1 MCFLGISVWKT
12 QIWVKPIVFW
22 GKRKSLGLLKAKA
35 TGHLRCLVRIMI
47 DSDARSDIFALKK

>member
-1 MCFLGISVWKT
+1 MFPRNFSLEDTDLGEANSVL
-12 QIWVKPIVFW
+12 